1 MNWKVAVLLFGLWI
15 AQLVSESLSVA
26 LQKPQLSIMI
36 VPVGVT
42 VASLTLPFNHGVI
55 TSFFLGL
62 IMDAMLGTAMG
73 YHAAAALWLWL
84 TLFLAMRNFST
95 SSILT
100 VAAYIGVISFAF
112 RLLLPLGSLIER
124 GSFGNFNISQLVFG
138 PIMDVVLGAGLYCIL
153 KWQSGTSKAAQS
165 SEILSRRLSRGS
177 SL

>member
-73 YHAAAALWLWL
+73 YHAAAALWLTDRAW
-84 TLFLAMRNFST
+84 FVWQFQHF
-95 SSILT
+95 
-100 VAAYIGVISFAF
+100 AAGIWPDHG
-112 RLLLPLGSLIER
+112 R
-124 GSFGNFNISQLVFG
+124 GSGGGPLLHIEMAKRDIESRTVF
-138 PIMDVVLGAGLYCIL
+138 
-153 KWQSGTSKAAQS
+153 
-165 SEILSRRLSRGS
+165 
-177 SL
+177 